1 MNWKTEARIEATDN
15 LLSAMMMMMMK
26 VAEAEA
32 VAIAD
37 PHSSIS
43 RRATS
48 LLMMRTRH

>member
-1 MNWKTEARIEATDN
+1 MNWKTEARIDATDN
-15 LLSAMMMMMMK
+15 LLSAMMMMMK